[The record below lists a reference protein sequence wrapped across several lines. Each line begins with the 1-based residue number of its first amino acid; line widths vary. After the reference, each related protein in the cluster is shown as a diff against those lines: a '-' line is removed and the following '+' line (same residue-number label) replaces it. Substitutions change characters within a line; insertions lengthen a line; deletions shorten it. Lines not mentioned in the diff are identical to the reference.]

1 MVELWGLARSCW
13 WMCRG
18 KLRGTMARE
27 TRLHSAVLQVVLAP
41 PAPCQRQ
48 RLGYWLPWRPTAV
61 EYTTAEEP
69 AHLLGGR
76 PWRGRRSARL
86 GQGVA
91 PGAATSKA
99 GPTVRNP
106 RLGDTLHR
114 EAELEALAVP
124 ELTDPFADAKPQ
136 DSSSDFGGPTS
147 KISYFWRDWL
157 QRDTVAA
164 PPTVEEASKVV
175 WHFSNRSKTHRLL
188 NCMAAFAGEGWETG
202 ARTQN
207 LQLGGYDA
215 ARLMI
220 FCEQAA
226 LDSGRLQLAW
236 LLAGYSEPTSS
247 TSSAA
252 RRSTLKSRFGP
263 SVLDRRQ
270 RGLSTRSR
278 LHRDTH
284 VMLEQASGSR
294 QDREGRHRRRGME
307 EEASEG
313 RPLLQAGVRE
323 HVECDADSGSGVR
336 NANFPEKQGFGLP
349 LLGTI
354 VKLY

>member
-1 MVELWGLARSCW
+1 
-13 WMCRG
+13 
-18 KLRGTMARE
+18 MARE